1 MFVVF
6 HDNLIRLFS
15 QKFEETFLFLC
26 KLLCLVDLFSSS
38 MFNKDVENLV
48 DFRFRFRIRINPSML
63 VVSF

>member
-1 MFVVF
+1 MMQIMFVVF

-48 DFRFRFRIRINPSML
+48 DFRFRL
-63 VVSF
+63 